1 MRSILNSRA
10 YARRPLDP
18 DADIEISVPSPKA
31 VGEVVAFS
39 RPLTVLVLAPTL
51 HAGAADAGAVDLVR
65 ILRSAGHRVLIA
77 SNGGRLEDEVT
88 DAGAEFIRLD
98 VADFNPIFIARA
110 AFALTRIVRARGCDL
125 IHAHGRAAA
134 WAGCLVSRMTGVP
147 LITTWYKGYR
157 EQNVFKRLYNS
168 AMVRGER
175 VIAVSDQLAELISER
190 YSLPPQQIAVVPAS
204 IDMTRFDPAA
214 ISADRLDV
222 IRRAWGVAP
231 DTKVILVVGRMLR
244 RKGHHVAV
252 KAVHRLKER
261 GLKDFVCVFVG
272 EDQGRTRYTGELWD
286 LISSTETTDVVRL
299 VGEIDDIPAA
309 YAAATVVVSAA
320 VQPEGLQRAILE
332 AQAMARPVVVSDLAA
347 GPEVVL
353 APPAVTEDRMTG
365 LRVPAGDEAAL
376 AAALIRL
383 FSLHES
389 ARAGIGGG
397 GGGAGAGARRG
408 RGRAWVATQ
417 FDAASIARATLELY
431 AEIARVR
438 PG

>member
-10 YARRPLDP
+10 YARRPLDS
-18 DADIEISVPSPKA
+18 DADTAIPVAPTKA
-31 VGEVVAFS
+31 GEVVAFS

-65 ILRSAGHRVLIA
+65 ILRNAGHRVLVA

-88 DAGAEFIRLD
+88 DTGAEFIRLD

-110 AFALTRIVRARGCDL
+110 VLALRGVVRRAKCDV

-134 WAGCLVSRMTGVP
+134 WAGLVASRMTDVP
-147 LITTWYKGYR
+147 LITTWHKGYR
-157 EQNVFKRLYNS
+157 EQNLFKRLWNS
-168 AMVRGER
+168 SMVRGTR
-175 VIAVSDQLAELISER
+175 VIAVSDQIAEMITER
-190 YSLPPQQIAVVPAS
+190 YRTPADQIRVVPAA
-204 IDMTRFDPAA
+204 IDMARFDPALV
-214 ISADRLDV
+214 SEDRLDT
-222 IRRAWGVAP
+222 IRRSWGVAP

-244 RKGHHVAV
+244 RKGHHVVV

-261 GLKDFVCVFVG
+261 GLKDFVCVFAG

-286 LISSTETTDVVRL
+286 LVTETGTADVVRL
-299 VGEIDDIPAA
+299 TGAVDDDMPAA
-309 YAAATVVVSAA
+309 YAAATVVVSAS

-332 AQAMARPVVVSDLAA
+332 AQAMARPVVASDLAA
-347 GPEVVL
+347 GADAVL

-383 FSLHES
+383 FSLS
-389 ARAGIGGG
+389 DAGRAAIG
-397 GGGAGAGARRG
+397 A
-408 RGRAWVATQ
+408 RGRAWVAEH
-417 FDAASIARATLELY
+417 FEAASIARATLALY
-431 AEIARVR
+431 ADVTRSR
-438 PG
+438 PA

>member
-31 VGEVVAFS
+31 VGEVIAFS

-65 ILRSAGHRVLIA
+65 ILRTAGHRVLIA

-88 DAGAEFIRLD
+88 DLGAEFIRLD

-110 AFALTRIVRARGCDL
+110 AFALRGVVRREHCDV

-134 WAGCLVSRMTGVP
+134 WAGLVVSRATGVP
-147 LITTWYKGYR
+147 LITTWHKGYR

-168 AMVRGER
+168 AMVRGAR
-175 VIAVSDQLAELISER
+175 VIAVSDQIAELIAER
-190 YSLPPQQIAVVPAS
+190 HRTPPEQIRIVPAA
-204 IDMTRFDPAA
+204 IDIARFDPALV
-214 ISADRLDV
+214 SEDRLDA
-222 IRRAWGVAP
+222 IRRSWGVAP

-261 GLKDFVCVFVG
+261 GLKDFVCVFAG

-286 LISSTETTDVVRL
+286 LVTATGVTDVVRL
-299 VGEIDDIPAA
+299 AGSVDDMPAA

-320 VQPEGLQRAILE
+320 VQLEGLQRAILE

-353 APPAVTEDRMTG
+353 APPTVTEDRMTG

-383 FSLHES
+383 FSLS
-389 ARAGIGGG
+389 DAGRAAIG
-397 GGGAGAGARRG
+397 A
-408 RGRAWVATQ
+408 RGRAWVGEH
-417 FDAASIARATLELY
+417 FDGPSIARTTLPRY
-431 AEIARVR
+431 AEVTRPPPASPIAAH
-438 PG
+438 

>member
-1 MRSILNSRA
+1 MTPNVRTTG
-10 YARRPLDP
+10 D
-18 DADIEISVPSPKA
+18 
-31 VGEVVAFS
+31 VVAFP

-65 ILRSAGHRVLIA
+65 ILCGNGHRAIVA

-88 DAGAEFIRLD
+88 MAGAEFIRLD

-110 AFALTRIVRARGCDL
+110 AFALRRIVRQQRCDV

-134 WAGCLVSRMTGVP
+134 WAGHLVSHMTGVP

-168 AMVRGER
+168 AMVRGAR
-175 VIAVSDQLAELISER
+175 VIAVSDQIAELIAER
-190 YSLPPQQIAVVPAS
+190 HHTPAEKIAVVPAS
-204 IDMTRFDPAA
+204 VDMRRFDPGA
-214 ISADRLDV
+214 ISEDRLDT
-222 IRRAWGVAP
+222 IRRSWGVSP

-272 EDQGRTRYTGELWD
+272 EDQGRTQYTGELWD
-286 LISSTETTDVVRL
+286 LISTTGTNDVVRL
-299 VGEIDDIPAA
+299 AGALDDIPAA
-309 YAAATVVVSAA
+309 YAAATVVVSAS
-320 VQPEGLQRAILE
+320 VQAEGLQRAILE

-347 GPEVVL
+347 GPDAVL

-365 LRVPAGDEAAL
+365 LRVPAGDEQAL

-383 FSLHES
+383 FSLNDA
-389 ARAGIGGG
+389 ARTAM
-397 GGGAGAGARRG
+397 GARG
-408 RGRAWVATQ
+408 RVWVATQ
-417 FDAASIARATLELY
+417 FDAASITRATLGLY
-431 AEIARVR
+431 ADVTRAR
-438 PG
+438 PAP